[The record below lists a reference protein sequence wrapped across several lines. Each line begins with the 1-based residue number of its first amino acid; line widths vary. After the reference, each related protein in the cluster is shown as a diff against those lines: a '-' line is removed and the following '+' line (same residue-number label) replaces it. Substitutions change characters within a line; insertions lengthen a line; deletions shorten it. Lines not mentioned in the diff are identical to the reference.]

1 MTTPDVKALLNS
13 NGQSKRPMRGWVK
26 KRAAEDT
33 SLEGAS
39 SKKAAAAASTPG
51 HAHAEQREP
60 EDAPPTTTEVQEALP
75 PEGVSWNYHHTQID
89 ESNKYQ
95 SKSSKTVRRNFQ
107 DLLMGDQAVYKENFQ
122 MVSRMNPA
130 LAGAIRDHTVS
141 QRNMPRYEKARSLFG
156 YQDDSDAS
164 DTEEEAAAA
173 GVAGFAR
180 FGRERRCDE
189 RWAQNH
195 SRTCEFIMSIMQ
207 RWYNMHSHCFLLYSF
222 SCILFATGAS
232 EFVWGL
238 LLSMRV
244 VYSKEII
251 RDSMLQ
257 VGRRIMEIGWNATS
271 SSLGF
276 NVFDNCGYMNK
287 LTYQHAEKNGHF
299 YETVNYFYFP
309 LRRLRSGKI
318 PELPSS
324 GAHVVLVRTVRCQQ
338 APDGQGGDLRCRRS
352 LAGPGQVHARRRSR
366 HPCRSRAGS
375 APDQA

>member
-1 MTTPDVKALLNS
+1 MTTPDAKALLNS
-13 NGQSKRPMRGWVK
+13 NGQSKMPMRGWVK

-51 HAHAEQREP
+51 HAHAERREP
-60 EDAPPTTTEVQEALP
+60 DDAPPATTELQEAP
-75 PEGVSWNYHHTQID
+75 PRGVSWNYHHTQID

-95 SKSSKTVRRNFQ
+95 SKSSAGVRRNFQ
-107 DLLMGDQAVYKENFQ
+107 ELLLGDRAVYRDHFQ

-130 LAGAIRDHTVS
+130 IAGAIRDHTVS
-141 QRNMPRYEKARSLFG
+141 RTNMSRYERARSLFG

-195 SRTCEFIMSIMQ
+195 SRSCEFIMSIMQ
-207 RWYNMHSHCFLLYSF
+207 RWYNLHSHCFLLYSF

-232 EFVWGL
+232 VFVWGL
-238 LLSMRV
+238 LLSMRI

-251 RDSMLQ
+251 RDSMMQ
-257 VGRRIMEIGWNATS
+257 VGRRIMELGWNATS

-276 NVFDNCGYMNK
+276 DVFDNCAYMNK
-287 LTYQHAEKNGHF
+287 LTYQHAEKDGHF
-299 YETVNYFYFP
+299 FETVNYLYFP
-309 LRRLRSGKI
+309 LHLLRSGWLPK
-318 PELPSS
+318 LPSS
-324 GAHVVLVRTVRCQQ
+324 GAHVLV
-338 APDGQGGDLRCRRS
+338 
-352 LAGPGQVHARRRSR
+352 
-366 HPCRSRAGS
+366 
-375 APDQA
+375 

>member
-1 MTTPDVKALLNS
+1 
-13 NGQSKRPMRGWVK
+13 MRGAKK

-39 SKKAAAAASTPG
+39 SKKAAAPASTPSHT
-51 HAHAEQREP
+51 HAKRREP
-60 EDAPPTTTEVQEALP
+60 DDAPPTTTELQEAP
-75 PEGVSWNYHHTQID
+75 PQGVSWNYHHTQIG

-95 SKSSKTVRRNFQ
+95 TKSSAGVRRNFQ
-107 DLLMGDQAVYKENFQ
+107 NLLLGDQAVYKEHFQ
-122 MVSRMNPA
+122 MVPRMNPA
-130 LAGAIRDHTVS
+130 IAGAIRDHTVS

-156 YQDDSDAS
+156 YQDDSGAS
-164 DTEEEAAAA
+164 DTEEEATAA

-180 FGRERRCDE
+180 FGRERRCNE
-189 RWAQNH
+189 RRAQNH
-195 SRTCEFIMSIMQ
+195 SRTCEFSMSIMQ
-207 RWYNMHSHCFLLYSF
+207 RWYNTHSHCFLLYSF

-251 RDSMLQ
+251 RDSILQ
-257 VGRRIMEIGWNATS
+257 VGRRIMEIGWNATP

-276 NVFDNCGYMNK
+276 NVFGNCGHMDK

-299 YETVNYFYFP
+299 YDTANYFYFP
-309 LRRLRSGKI
+309 LRRLRSGRV

-324 GAHVVLVRTVRCQQ
+324 GAHVVLVRTMRCQQ

-352 LAGPGQVHARRRSR
+352 LAGPGQVHARRRPR
-366 HPCRSRAGS
+366 HLRRSRAGS